1 MNLAGPGVA
10 GSGPFLYANFNQDL
24 KALQMLG
31 SAEAQ
36 VPPGGATPKTLVLGS
51 QGGSCVYSL
60 ASVEELDVL
69 YECTEVTDV
78 CLVESLF
85 SGREGLVAL
94 VSLQAPRKL
103 RVYNTRT
110 RKEFCAFSYS
120 SKILAVK
127 ASPLR
132 LLVCLEE
139 SLFIYTLWNLDLLHI
154 IKETPSNP
162 DGVCA
167 LSATSYLAYPGSAS
181 FGKVQVFDATHLRAS
196 TTLLAHDSPVA
207 ALAFDLNGTK
217 LATASEKGTVI
228 RVFSI
233 PEGQKLHEFRRGLK
247 RCVAIYSLAFSSDG
261 AFLASSSNT
270 ETVHVFKLQ
279 SEEEKLEESATWC
292 GYLGKALLAS
302 SPYLPSPVSQVF
314 SQDRAFATVHLP
326 FCGHRNICA
335 LATIQKVLRL
345 LVAAADGYLYIYQLD
360 PQDGGNCT
368 LMKQHQLFDGV
379 EITSEILDLSV

>member
-10 GSGPFLYANFNQDL
+10 GSSSFLYANFNQDL
-24 KALQMLG
+24 RALQTPG
-31 SAEAQ
+31 RADAQ
-36 VPPGGATPKTLVLGS
+36 VPPTRATPTTLVLGS
-51 QGGSCVYSL
+51 QGGYCVYSL
-60 ASVEELDVL
+60 ASVEDLDLL
-69 YECTEVTDV
+69 YECTEVADV

-85 SGREGLVAL
+85 SGLGGLVAL

-103 RVYNTRT
+103 RVYNTKT
-110 RKEFCAFSYS
+110 QKEFCAFNYS
-120 SKILAVK
+120 SNILAVK

-139 SLFIYTLWNLDLLHI
+139 SLFIYTLWDLDLLHI

-181 FGKVQVFDATHLRAS
+181 FGKVQVFDATQLRAS
-196 TTLLAHDSPVA
+196 NTLLAHDSPVA
-207 ALAFDLNGTK
+207 ALAFDLSGTK

-233 PEGQKLHEFRRGLK
+233 PDGQKLHEFRRGLK
-247 RCVAIYSLAFSSDG
+247 RCVNIYSLAFSSDG

-270 ETVHVFKLQ
+270 ETVHIFKLQ
-279 SEEEKLEESATWC
+279 SKEEKLEESATWC

-302 SPYLPSPVSQVF
+302 SPYLPSSVSQVVG
-314 SQDRAFATVHLP
+314 QDRAFATVHLP
-326 FCGHRNICA
+326 FCGHRNICG
-335 LATIQKVLRL
+335 LATIQKQPRL
-345 LVAAADGYLYIYQLD
+345 LVAAANGYLYIYHLD

-368 LMKQHQLFDGV
+368 LMKQHQLFDRCG
-379 EITSEILDLSV
+379 DNQ